1 MMNSIFVDIALKAVV
16 VQIVYAAL
24 LLGIDHLVG
33 ARKRKD
39 EKL

>member
-1 MMNSIFVDIALKAVV
+1 MSSIFVDIALKAVV

-24 LLGIDHLVG
+24 LLGIDRLVG

-39 EKL
+39 DK